1 MGWMRGVVLSVLV
14 GCGPTIEDADTSG
27 SASGTDSSAATT
39 NSPGSSEGS
48 TSSASLS
55 ESTAAPASTSGSTS
69 TGAVCQGF
77 CFVDFPCNG
86 GEDSCLDRGTIQR
99 YETIDCVEAIDR
111 GLVLDCDRD
120 CCDGSTCAAGPTESC
135 EPDTSCV
142 ETARGP
148 ECRRD
153 AELCNDTDLR
163 CGEMQFCE
171 FAPRLCPNGTADLG
185 VCVDLEGECPE
196 PENDEAECGC
206 DGETYVSACERRNAG
221 VALDYPGPC
230 FLRAPVGPGV
240 QTADR

>member
-1 MGWMRGVVLSVLV
+1 M
-14 GCGPTIEDADTSG
+14 
-27 SASGTDSSAATT
+27 
-39 NSPGSSEGS
+39 
-48 TSSASLS
+48 
-55 ESTAAPASTSGSTS
+55 APPDASTSTS

-99 YETIDCVEAIDR
+99 FETIDCVEAIDR
-111 GLVLDCDRD
+111 GLVFDCDRD

-135 EPDTSCV
+135 ETDTSCV

-153 AELCNDTDLR
+153 SELCNDADLR

-171 FAPRLCPNGTADLG
+171 FAPRLCPDGTDDLG
-185 VCVDLEGECPE
+185 VCVDLEAECPE
-196 PENDEAECGC
+196 PTLDDAECGC

-230 FLRAPVGPGV
+230 FLRTPEEPDDPQEG
-240 QTADR
+240 R